1 MVPQLLR
8 AHRVFKRCALWNLV
22 LLVDEADVFL
32 ETRSKHNLDRNE
44 LVSSTFKRIIMLSP
58 FNILFSISSTTG
70 ILYKSIDSDYKS
82 YFSYRCCL
90 RIPHWHMPHLPTSL
104 IKRCSLRVWQL
115 LLRDLALLLALILV
129 CHAQFG
135 YTGQHV
141 RMLLAMYLHSRLRR
155 FLFERLGFDFSTL
168 HIIHD
173 TRFAIVVSVE
183 GCSTPS
189 TLALPPRRSYW
200 CRTSLKCCWVLTQER
215 WLDYAWD

>member
-129 CHAQFG
+129 CQCPVWLYRSARPDASRNVPSLSSPPLSFRAAWLWFLDLAH
-135 YTGQHV
+135 YTWHKV
-141 RMLLAMYLHSRLRR
+141 CH
-155 FLFERLGFDFSTL
+155 
-168 HIIHD
+168 
-173 TRFAIVVSVE
+173 
-183 GCSTPS
+183 
-189 TLALPPRRSYW
+189 
-200 CRTSLKCCWVLTQER
+200 CR
-215 WLDYAWD
+215 